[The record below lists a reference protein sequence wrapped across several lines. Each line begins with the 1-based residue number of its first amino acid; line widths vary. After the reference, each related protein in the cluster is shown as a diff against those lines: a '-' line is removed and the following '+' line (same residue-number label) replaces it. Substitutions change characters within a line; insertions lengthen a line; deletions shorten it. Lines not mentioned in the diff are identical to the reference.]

1 MLWSFCSNNWS
12 SHTILTKRVI
22 TSRISILNSSSI
34 ICCHFGLS
42 VLALSAPHLALTSC
56 PLPEAMAAMKAM
68 KAAKAMKAMKAKRIS
83 KIAKGKLSKAM
94 VFRGSKERTVSGLN
108 KAALLKNKRGK
119 VVSKKQNAAGKRAY
133 KHIQS
138 WTNAVKAA
146 RKELKV
152 RGFVAVNG
160 KTQQGKAIYVKA
172 KAILAAQK

>member
-1 MLWSFCSNNWS
+1 MVFRGGS
-12 SHTILTKRVI
+12 
-22 TSRISILNSSSI
+22 
-34 ICCHFGLS
+34 S
-42 VLALSAPHLALTSC
+42 VLALSAPHLVLASC

-119 VVSKKQNAAGKRAY
+119 VVPKKQNA
-133 KHIQS
+133 
-138 WTNAVKAA
+138 
-146 RKELKV
+146 
-152 RGFVAVNG
+152 AVNG

-172 KAILAAQK
+172 KATLAAQK

>member
-1 MLWSFCSNNWS
+1 M
-12 SHTILTKRVI
+12 
-22 TSRISILNSSSI
+22 
-34 ICCHFGLS
+34 
-42 VLALSAPHLALTSC
+42 
-56 PLPEAMAAMKAM
+56 
-68 KAAKAMKAMKAKRIS
+68 
-83 KIAKGKLSKAM
+83 
-94 VFRGSKERTVSGLN
+94 GLN

-172 KAILAAQK
+172 KAILAPEVRALLKTELAGAVAPFVVLPRGIPRSGLRPESDLLYSTVSRKK

>member
-1 MLWSFCSNNWS
+1 M
-12 SHTILTKRVI
+12 
-22 TSRISILNSSSI
+22 
-34 ICCHFGLS
+34 G
-42 VLALSAPHLALTSC
+42 ALSAPHLALTSC

-83 KIAKGKLSKAM
+83 KIAKGKFSKAM

-138 WTNAVKAA
+138 WTNAVKA
-146 RKELKV
+146 ELKV